1 MTILQAA
8 QAQQAELTAIRRQ
21 LHQNPEIGFE
31 EVETTALIRREL
43 AKLDVEMPPLSIT
56 TGVLGII
63 RGTKPGQGKTL
74 ALRADIDAL
83 PIQEKTG
90 VPYASVRPGVM
101 HACGHDGHTTVLL
114 GVARLLSGM
123 RDQFSGT
130 VKLLF
135 QPAEERL
142 TGATSMI
149 AAGVLENPSPEVIL
163 GLHGGTETPI
173 GKVGIWP
180 GPFMASADQFTVTV
194 TGAGGHAAYPHRN
207 RDPLLAAAHAVVAL
221 QSIVS
226 REIDAVDKAVV
237 SVCQFNAGTAF
248 NITPG
253 EAVIT
258 GSVRCHDPKVR
269 MSMPDRIDR
278 IVGGVVGGLNCS
290 HKLDYIFGIP
300 AVAND
305 PSVMEAFAVSAREV
319 LGTENVIPLER
330 PLMGSEDFAFF
341 LEKLPTGGIF
351 RLGVGNAPGRV
362 LHNALFDFPDE
373 ALAVGVAAMSAFA
386 LKQCQ

>member
-1 MTILQAA
+1 MNILKQA
-8 QAQQAELTAIRRQ
+8 QAQHEELTAIRRR

-43 AKLDVEMPPLSIT
+43 ERSGVEMQPLSIS
-56 TGVLGII
+56 TGVMGII
-63 RGTKPGQGKTL
+63 RGTKPGAGKVI

-83 PIQEKTG
+83 PIQEQTDL
-90 VPYASVRPGVM
+90 PYASARPGVM

-114 GVARLLSGM
+114 GVARLLNGM

-149 AAGVLENPSPEVIL
+149 AAGVLENPAPEIIL

-173 GKVGIWP
+173 GKVGVWY
-180 GPFMASADQFTVTV
+180 GPFMASADQFTVTIA
-194 TGAGGHAAYPHRN
+194 GAGGHAAYPHRN
-207 RDPLLAAAHAVVAL
+207 KDPLLAAAHAVVAL
-221 QSIVS
+221 QSVVS
-226 REIDAVDKAVV
+226 REIDAVDKVV
-237 SVCQFNAGTAF
+237 LSVCQFHAGTAF

-253 EAVIT
+253 EAIII

-269 MSMPDRIDR
+269 SSIPERIDR
-278 IVGGVVGGLNCS
+278 IVGGVAGGLNCS

-305 PSVMEAFAVSAREV
+305 PAVMESFAASAREV
-319 LGTENVIPLER
+319 LGADNVMPLER

-341 LEKLPTGGIF
+341 LEKIPAGGIF
-351 RLGVGNAPGRV
+351 RVGVGNAPGRV
-362 LHNALFDFPDE
+362 LHNAMFDFPDD
-373 ALAVGVAAMSAFA
+373 AIPVGVAAMTAFA
-386 LKQCQ
+386 MKQCQ

>member
-1 MTILQAA
+1 MTILAAA
-8 QAQQAELTAIRRQ
+8 QAHQEDLTAIRRH

-31 EVETTALIRREL
+31 EVATTALIQREL
-43 AKLDVEMPPLSIT
+43 TRLGVEMPPLDLA
-56 TGVLGII
+56 TGVLGLIH
-63 RGTKPGQGKTL
+63 GTKPGNGKTI

-83 PIQEKTG
+83 PIQEQTG
-90 VPYASVRPGVM
+90 APHASARQGVM
-101 HACGHDGHTTVLL
+101 HACGHDGHTAVLL

-149 AAGVLENPSPEVIL
+149 AAGVLANPAPEIIL
-163 GLHGGTETPI
+163 GLHGGTETPL
-173 GKVGIWP
+173 GKVGIWS
-180 GPFMASADQFTVTV
+180 GPFMASADQFTVTI

-226 REIDAVDKAVV
+226 REIDAVDKVVV
-237 SVCQFNAGTAF
+237 SVCQFHAGTAF

-253 EAVIT
+253 EAAIT
-258 GSVRCHDPKVR
+258 GSVRCHDPNVR
-269 MSMPDRIDR
+269 ASMPERIDR
-278 IVGGVVGGLNCS
+278 IVGGVAGGLNCF

-305 PSVMEAFAVSAREV
+305 PSVMEAFAKSAREV
-319 LGTENVIPLER
+319 LGAENVIPLAR

-341 LEKLPTGGIF
+341 LEKIPVGGVF

-362 LHNALFDFPDE
+362 LHNPLFDFPDE
-373 ALAVGVAAMSAFA
+373 ALPVGVAAMTAFA
-386 LKQCQ
+386 LNQCQ